1 MVWQDKFLVL
11 LQGKNALYKKEHTYL
26 VIVDYCLHFLY
37 FTVVTF
43 STLQE
48 NDNKTVQVSSTN
60 SQEKLDSL
68 HVTFDIVCGISG
80 STKNSLITKQ
90 ELFHNI
96 LANNLEIEET
106 GTQLIQLFQ
115 PFCTQSF
122 SKLYL
127 LSFFFP
133 ISGLSLNRRDRST
146 VAYLRGSLS

>member
-1 MVWQDKFLVL
+1 MVL

-68 HVTFDIVCGISG
+68 RVTFDIVCGISG

-106 GTQLIQLFQ
+106 GT
-115 PFCTQSF
+115 
-122 SKLYL
+122 
-127 LSFFFP
+127 
-133 ISGLSLNRRDRST
+133 
-146 VAYLRGSLS
+146 